1 LRQQP
6 LSVVIHG
13 HFYQPPREDPWLE
26 EVPHQ
31 PSAAPYH
38 DWNERVERECYR
50 AVVASRI
57 LDRQGHIRG
66 ILNALEWLSF
76 DFGPTLLSW
85 LEREAPDTY
94 AAVLEADLESCR
106 RLDGHG
112 NAMAMAYHHPI
123 LPLSDPRDRVTEV
136 RWGIA
141 DFRRRFGRDPE
152 GMWLP
157 ETAVDADSL
166 DVLAAEGIRFTILA
180 PHQVSTVPTGGR
192 PGRYVTPSGR
202 DIAIFVYDGGV
213 AHDVAFGHLLKD
225 GAAWADR
232 LATFPE
238 GRGKGASRPRL
249 RSMATDGETFGHH
262 HRFGEM
268 ALATALEHLRA
279 RDDVVVES
287 YASFLARHEPRE
299 EVELVAPT
307 AWSCAHGVERWRSDC
322 GCKASPEAESD
333 QSWRGPLRD
342 ALTWLAGELHRRYER
357 ETAPLL
363 TDPWSARN
371 DYVGTLTPDREAT
384 LRPFLERWSSRELS
398 GAEGRRVVEM
408 LEMER
413 NALRLFTSCAWFF
426 DDVAGIEARQVLTY
440 AARAIDLY
448 GEGAGRVRDGLVAR
462 LEKGASNDADVGT
475 AGQLYLRSVAAAVP
489 AQLTVAAAAQ
499 VVRRLGGGAVQRWGA
514 YTVSVGTTEVSVVHR
529 PTGRSWKGVAE
540 VVGAGP
546 STLEARVT
554 MPPEPTSRVIRWDD
568 LPVAVQEHLASAL
581 ALSAQDLSPDTDGAF
596 THTGPR
602 AVQIHHLHDSLRKVI
617 DVLEERPEPGP
628 PGVAPVGAVEG
639 RLERILDALEAL
651 EEGVP
656 YDAETRLWRL
666 LGNGEGRGEGQRE
679 LSESVIQDLRRRLGF
694 AVSGP

>member
-1 LRQQP
+1 MRKEL

-31 PSAAPYH
+31 PAAAPYH
-38 DWNERVERECYR
+38 DWNERVEHECYR

-57 LDRQGHIRG
+57 LDRDGHIRG
-66 ILNALEWLSF
+66 IVNALEWLSF

-123 LPLSDPRDRVTEV
+123 LPLSDARDRVTEV

-157 ETAVDADSL
+157 ETAVDAQTL
-166 DVLAAEGIRFTILA
+166 DVLAAEGIRFTVLA
-180 PHQVSTVPTGGR
+180 PHQVRTVPAGGL

-202 DIAIFVYDGGV
+202 DIAVFVYDGGV

-232 LATFPE
+232 LATPPE
-238 GRGKGASRPRL
+238 GEKKKGAPARLL

-268 ALATALEHLRA
+268 ALATALERLRA

-287 YASFLARHEPRE
+287 FASFLARHEPRE

-322 GCKASPEAESD
+322 GCKASPETASD
-333 QSWRGPLRD
+333 QSWRGPLRH
-342 ALTWLAGELHRRYER
+342 ALTWLANELHRRYER
-357 ETAPLL
+357 ETRPLL
-363 TDPWSARN
+363 TDPWSAR
-371 DYVGTLTPDREAT
+371 DGYVGTLAPDREAA
-384 LRPFLERWSSRELS
+384 LQPFLERWSARELT
-398 GAEGRRVVEM
+398 GEERRHVVEM

-448 GEGAGRVRDGLVAR
+448 GDGAGRLEDGLVTR
-462 LEKGASNDADVGT
+462 LEKAASNDAEVDT
-475 AGQLYLRSVAAAVP
+475 AGQLYVTAVAPAVP
-489 AQLTVAAAAQ
+489 VPLTVAAAAQ
-499 VVRRLGGGAVQRWGA
+499 VFRRLGGRAVQRWGA
-514 YTVSVGTTEVSVVHR
+514 YTASVASGEASVLHG
-529 PTGRSWKGVAE
+529 PTGRSWKGVVE

-546 STLEARVT
+546 TTLEARVT
-554 MPPEPTSRVIRWDD
+554 MPTEAGSRVIRWTD
-568 LPVAVQEHLASAL
+568 LPVAVQERLAGAL
-581 ALSAQDLSPDTDGAF
+581 ALSAQGLSPDTDGSF

-602 AVQIHHLHDSLRKVI
+602 AVQIHRLHQSLNQAI
-617 DVLEERPEPGP
+617 AVLEERPGP
-628 PGVAPVGAVEG
+628 APSGPSADGAEG
-639 RLERILDALEAL
+639 ARLERILDALEAL
-651 EEGVP
+651 DEGVP

-666 LGNGEGRGEGQRE
+666 LGDRERVDGRDP
-679 LSESVIQDLRRRLGF
+679 SDSVIQGLRRRLGF
-694 AVSGP
+694 ATEAP